1 VATRDVEAYDYYLR
15 GRKFFY
21 KLDRKSFEHARE
33 MYSRAIE
40 IDPAY
45 ALAYAGI
52 ADCCSFLYMY
62 AATSEENRDQANMA
76 SGRALDLDP
85 DLAEAHASRGLS
97 LSLSKKYDEARKEF
111 ETAIELNPKLY
122 EAYYFYARDCVA
134 QGRHKKAAELFR
146 KASEVRPEDYQ
157 APLLLRHVL
166 VTLDA
171 PEEEITESNQRAI
184 EIVDHHIRLN
194 PDDARAL
201 YLGASALI
209 QLGQQDKGIEWSRR
223 ALRAD
228 PEEPAILYNV
238 ACNFAIAGEVD
249 ESIKY
254 LGQAIDQ
261 GFGYRAWLENDSDF
275 DSLRNDARFQA
286 LLDKLD

>member
-1 VATRDVEAYDYYLR
+1 MTRP
-15 GRKFFY
+15 
-21 KLDRKSFEHARE
+21 ARS
-33 MYSRAIE
+33 SRRR
-40 IDPAY
+40 
-45 ALAYAGI
+45 
-52 ADCCSFLYMY
+52 SN
-62 AATSEENRDQANMA
+62 S
-76 SGRALDLDP
+76 
-85 DLAEAHASRGLS
+85 
-97 LSLSKKYDEARKEF
+97 
-111 ETAIELNPKLY
+111 NPKLY

-171 PEEEITESNQRAI
+171 PEDEITESNQRAI

-209 QLGQQDKGIEWSRR
+209 QLGERKKGVEWSRR

-228 PEEPAILYNV
+228 PDEPAILYNV
-238 ACNFAIAGEVD
+238 ACNFAIAGESD

-275 DSLRNDARFQA
+275 DSLRNDPRFQA